1 MTSDS
6 AFTALTDVTELVQ
19 VQPGATVSRTVLR
32 AAGVRVV
39 MFAFDVG
46 QELTEHTAAMPV
58 LLQVLEGRL
67 GITADGRT
75 EELLPG
81 GLMHLDTRVPHAVF
95 AHEPS
100 LLVLTMLDGRMG

>member
-6 AFTALTDVTELVQ
+6 AFTALADVTELVQ
-19 VQPGATVSRTVLR
+19 VQPGATVSRTILR

-39 MFAFDVG
+39 MFSFDVG

-75 EELLPG
+75 EDLVPG
-81 GLMHLDTRVPHAVF
+81 GLMHLDARVPHAVF
-95 AHEPS
+95 AHRPS
-100 LLVLTMLDGRMG
+100 LLLLTMVDGRMG

>member
-1 MTSDS
+1 MTSAR
-6 AFTALTDVTELVQ
+6 AFTAIANLTELIRVQ
-19 VQPGATVSRTVLR
+19 SEATVSRTVLH
-32 AAGVRVV
+32 ASGVRVV

-58 LLQVLEGRL
+58 LLQVLKGRL

-100 LLVLTMLDGRMG
+100 LLALTMLDGRAD